1 MQIENLYIYN
11 FANVGRVVETF
22 WNLERIQ
29 KYDNTEIQKVE
40 VYPYYM
46 ITFFK

>member
-29 KYDNTEIQKVE
+29 KYDNTERHKTYAKKVAE
-40 VYPYYM
+40 
-46 ITFFK
+46 I